1 MFSDPSLAG
10 RTVLI
15 TGGGRGFGWLIAEAL
30 LKQGARV
37 FLTASR
43 NPDQL
48 AEVQDKAARLAPAEH
63 CATLTADVCSWED
76 CQKTV
81 AAALDAF
88 GHIDVLMNNAGRG
101 TSEYRMSRSDPV
113 PFDEIPVEA
122 WRTVIDTNLNGTYQ
136 MSRAIAPH
144 MRGRGFGKIVNFSTS
159 LTTMVGLGLS
169 AYGASKAA
177 IETATVVW
185 AKELAGSGVDVNVLL
200 PGGASDTDFITQSM
214 VPGPVGR
221 RGGPLLPA
229 DVIVPP
235 ALWLAADRSNGV
247 SGRRIIAKFW
257 DHDLP
262 PDEAIKA
269 CLEEHHETPRIM

>member
-1 MFSDPSLAG
+1 MFNDASLQG

-30 LKQGARV
+30 LKQGSKV

-43 NPDQL
+43 NPEQL
-48 AEVQDKAARLAPAEH
+48 ARVKDKAAKLAPPEH
-63 CATLTADVCSWED
+63 CATMVADVCSWDD
-76 CQKTV
+76 CQGTV
-81 AAALDAF
+81 ASALSTF

-101 TSEYRMSRSDPV
+101 TGEYRMSRADPI

-136 MSRAIAPH
+136 MTRAIAPH
-144 MRGRGFGKIVNFSTS
+144 MRARGFGKIVNFSTS
-159 LTTMVGLGLS
+159 LVTMVGLGLS
-169 AYGASKAA
+169 AYGASKAG

-214 VPGPVGR
+214 VPGPVGQ
-221 RGGPLLPA
+221 RGGSLLPA

-235 ALWLAADRSNGV
+235 ALWLAADRSNGI
-247 SGRRIIAKFW
+247 SGRRIIGKFW
-257 DHDLP
+257 DHALP

-269 CLEEHHETPRIM
+269 CLEEQHDTPRIM

>member
-1 MFSDPSLAG
+1 MFSDTSLKD

-30 LKQGARV
+30 LKQGAKV

-43 NPDQL
+43 HPEQL
-48 AEVQDKAARLAPAEH
+48 VEVQAKAAELAPAAH
-63 CATLTADVCSWED
+63 CATMVADVCNWAD
-76 CQKTV
+76 CQATV
-81 AAALDAF
+81 AAALEAF

-113 PFDEIPVEA
+113 PFYQIPVEA
-122 WRTVIDTNLNGTYQ
+122 WRTVIDTNLNGSYQ
-136 MSRAIAPH
+136 MARAMVPH
-144 MRGRGFGKIVNFSTS
+144 MLERRFGKIINFSTS

-169 AYGASKAA
+169 AYGASKSGL
-177 IETATVVW
+177 ETATVVW

-214 VPGPVGR
+214 VPGPVGQ

-247 SGRRIIAKFW
+247 TGRRIIGKFW
-257 DHDLP
+257 DHNQD

-269 CLEEHHETPRIM
+269 CLEDQHDTPRIM

>member
-1 MFSDPSLAG
+1 MFNDASLQG

-30 LKQGARV
+30 LKQGSKV

-43 NPDQL
+43 HPDQL
-48 AEVQDKAARLAPAEH
+48 LEVQDKAAALAPAEH
-63 CATLTADVCSWED
+63 CATMVADVCSWDD
-76 CQKTV
+76 CQATV
-81 AAALDAF
+81 ATALSTF

-101 TSEYRMSRSDPV
+101 TGEYRMSRSDPI

-136 MSRAIAPH
+136 MTRAMAPH
-144 MRGRGFGKIVNFSTS
+144 MRERGFGKIINFSTS
-159 LTTMVGLGLS
+159 LVTMVGLGLS
-169 AYGASKAA
+169 AYGASKAG

-221 RGGPLLPA
+221 RGGALLPA

-247 SGRRIIAKFW
+247 SGRRVIAKFW
-257 DHDLP
+257 DHELP

-269 CLEEHHETPRIM
+269 CLEEQHDTPRIM